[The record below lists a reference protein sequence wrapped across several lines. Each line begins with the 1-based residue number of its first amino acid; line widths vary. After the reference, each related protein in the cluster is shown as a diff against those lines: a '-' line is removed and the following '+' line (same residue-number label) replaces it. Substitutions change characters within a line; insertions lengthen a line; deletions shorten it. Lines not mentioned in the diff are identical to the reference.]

1 MLYHVSPVQ
10 GIKVLEPRVSTH
22 RTPYVYAL
30 ENRVT
35 ALMFGVKMDDLDF
48 RVGEEEDRP
57 YLWECYPHAMEA
69 CYQGHGCSVYQVGE
83 EGFLRGMTSWEPELV
98 CPNPVTV
105 MEEERIDDLLAA
117 LLRAEQEGLLIIH
130 RYEDTP
136 SYRAKI
142 ANHIVDRL
150 VRFDLLDT
158 RDERLLKHYGRMI
171 DLLRKA
177 ASGDYLEQA
186 CSMDER

>member
-1 MLYHVSPVQ
+1 MLYHVSPVP

-30 ENRVT
+30 EDRVT
-35 ALMFGVKMDDLDF
+35 GLLFGTKMDDFDF
-48 RVGEEEDRP
+48 KIDVDEQGLP
-57 YLWECYPHAMEA
+57 CLWECYPQAMEA
-69 CYQGHGCSVYQVGE
+69 CYRGRACSVYQVSE

-98 CPNPVTV
+98 CPHPVAV
-105 MEEERIDDLLAA
+105 IGEERIDDLLSA
-117 LLRAEQEGLLIIH
+117 LFQAEREDRLIIH
-130 RYEDTP
+130 RYEETA
-136 SYRAKI
+136 SYRARI
-142 ANHIVDRL
+142 AAHVVDRL

-177 ASGDYLEQA
+177 VSGEYLEQA
-186 CSMDER
+186 CEK